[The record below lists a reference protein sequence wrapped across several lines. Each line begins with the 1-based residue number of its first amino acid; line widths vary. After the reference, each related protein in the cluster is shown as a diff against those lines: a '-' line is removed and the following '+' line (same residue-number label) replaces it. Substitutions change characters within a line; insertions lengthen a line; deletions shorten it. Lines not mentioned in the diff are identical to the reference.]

1 MPMKWTKSPPALVAL
16 FESLITAFPKSEKK
30 RMFGYPSIFINGN
43 LTAGLFEDRMM
54 LRLSEEDRKQ
64 FLKERGH
71 RVFEPMPGRPMKE
84 YVEAS
89 AAMLEDPKKLIVWL
103 ERSVS
108 YAQSLKPK
116 SKKAARKGGR

>member
-1 MPMKWTKSPPALVAL
+1 MKWIPSPPGHVAL
-16 FESLITAFPKSEKK
+16 FESAVAAFPKAERKK
-30 RMFGYPSIFINGN
+30 MFGYPCIFINGH
-43 LTAGLFEDRMM
+43 LTAGLFQDRVM
-54 LRLSEEDRKQ
+54 LRLSGEDRVR

-89 AAMLEDPKKLIVWL
+89 GDQLADPQRLTTWL

-108 YAQSLKPK
+108 YVHSLKPK
-116 SKKAARKGGR
+116 LKKPAKKRSGS